1 MARPRAFDE
10 TKVLDAAA
18 GEFRVH
24 GFSETSTEQLCEA
37 AGVRRSS
44 LYNAFESKDEL
55 FVRAL
60 EYYVQVTVEAQ
71 ERVLTD
77 PNLSGQERIEG
88 LMELIL
94 GEEADASSA
103 GHAAGCM
110 TVQSYMDPKLRQ
122 TDPRITRILDR
133 GRERQLTLMQ
143 QALRAGQA
151 DGSLGDVFDIED
163 AAGLILTLISGI
175 RVAAQADSTLDEL
188 QRIASL
194 ALRTLT
200 T

>member
-1 MARPRAFDE
+1 M
-10 TKVLDAAA
+10 LDAAA

-24 GFSETSTEQLCEA
+24 GFAETSTEQLCEA

-55 FVRAL
+55 FIRAL
-60 EYYVQVTVEAQ
+60 KHYVQVTGDGQ
-71 ERVLTD
+71 EQVLTAEA
-77 PNLSGQERIEG
+77 LSGRQRIEG

-94 GEEADASSA
+94 DEEADASSA

-122 TDPRITRILDR
+122 DDPRITRILDR

-151 DGSLGDVFDIED
+151 DGSLGDVFDVED

-175 RVAAQADSTLDEL
+175 RVAAQAGSTLDEL

>member
-24 GFSETSTEQLCEA
+24 GFAETSTEQLCEA

-60 EYYVQVTVEAQ
+60 EYYVEVTAGVQ
-71 ERVLTD
+71 EQVLTD
-77 PNLSGQERIEG
+77 EALSGRQRIEG

-122 TDPRITRILDR
+122 NDPRITRILDR
-133 GRERQLTLMQ
+133 GRERQLSLMQ
-143 QALRAGQA
+143 QALRVGQTDGTLRA
-151 DGSLGDVFDIED
+151 DFTVED
-163 AAGLILTLISGI
+163 AAGLLLTLISGI
-175 RVAAQADSTLDEL
+175 RVAAQAGSSLDEL
-188 QRIASL
+188 QNMTNL